1 MVVLW
6 ILAAMVLLDASLQ
19 ERLVRSAHPAGTVT
33 PQVRFNA
40 GARCAPYK
48 PVLRWCILAVVGSA
62 HPTRTGGMVWE
73 FGMGLSCLNSVTR
86 LTLVEEY
93 AIIMKLHNL

>member
-48 PVLRWCILAVVGSA
+48 PALRVRILVVGSA

-73 FGMGLSCLNSVTR
+73 FDMGLSCLKSVTR
-86 LTLVEEY
+86 LTLVGECG
-93 AIIMKLHNL
+93 IIMKD